1 MKKVL
6 VIAVMTACMFS
17 FVSAQDKQENF
28 KPKAGD
34 FSLEVG
40 FAPFAQ
46 DGIIN
51 DGALAGFI
59 HFTDKVALRIGLG
72 LGFDAFKDDDGDSY
86 IEKGNQFRLTLSP
99 GIVYSF
105 KGTPRLSPYIGGG
118 LNIGFQSTTYK
129 VKDDGKDVYTQ
140 KHPSGFGDAFI
151 FGFGGATGFN
161 YYFAKKLYVG
171 AEVGLNFNFTSYLQE
186 KVEQTG
192 MPNIESKVKQSGTE
206 IGLNA
211 YPLLRLGWTF

>member
-51 DGALAGFI
+51 EGALAGFI
-59 HFTDKVALRIGLG
+59 HFTDKVALRIGLS
-72 LGFDAFKDDDGDSY
+72 LGTVSETWDNGKTGSELKKTKESALG
-86 IEKGNQFRLTLSP
+86 LTLSP

-105 KGTPRLSPYIGGG
+105 KGTPRLTPYIGGG
-118 LNIGFQSTTYK
+118 INFGILSTREK
-129 VKDDGKDVYTQ
+129 VEYGNDETIT
-140 KHPSGFGDAFI
+140 KHPSGFDSWSVGL
-151 FGFGGATGFN
+151 GVGTGFN

-171 AEVGLNFNFTSYLQE
+171 AEVNLGFDYVTFLDETIKGDPKPTNKHHGAEF
-186 KVEQTG
+186 G
-192 MPNIESKVKQSGTE
+192 I
-206 IGLNA
+206 NA